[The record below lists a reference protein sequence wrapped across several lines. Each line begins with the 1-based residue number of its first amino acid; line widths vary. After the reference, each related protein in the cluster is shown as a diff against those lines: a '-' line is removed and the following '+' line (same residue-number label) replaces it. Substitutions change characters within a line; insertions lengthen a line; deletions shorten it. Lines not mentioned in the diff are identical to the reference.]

1 MLEKITLFL
10 IAFAFSTASLAQQ
23 ATPLLLK
30 NGTIPL
36 ASNAQDFAQGFQPSA
51 TDLHQGHYYLIVQF
65 ASTPTQVEREG
76 IEALG
81 IQLLSYLPNRA
92 YVASIPQGF
101 DLEQLNS
108 RGAVAYMQPDH
119 RVKLSKA
126 IYSGTLPAHSIVGD
140 QIDVLVTLYDDV
152 SKTDVITQFVK
163 YFEVVDEYSHPRN
176 TTVRLNPSQ
185 MQDLVSL
192 PFVQFIQPS
201 LPAPTPDDRE
211 GRSLHRS
218 NVLNSDY
225 GAGRHYD
232 GTGVTIGLADDGLI
246 GPHIDYQ
253 GRFSQFPTT
262 DGGSHGDMTAGILFG
277 AGNRDPLI
285 RGHATGAYLYYWS
298 IGGYPQVVDAV
309 SNYSQYGVILTSTSY
324 SQGTGGV
331 YDGTTSFIDEQIY
344 DNPQLLHM
352 FSAGN
357 AGNSDH
363 GYGAGAGWGNITGG
377 RKAGKSVI
385 TCGNLSYLDI
395 LENSSSR
402 GPADD
407 GRIKP
412 DISANGFQQLSTAA
426 GNTNQ
431 VGGGTSAAAPSVA
444 GTVTQLY
451 HAYKELNN
459 GQEPESPLI
468 KAAVLNTAEDLG
480 NPGPDF
486 QHGWGRINALGAVR
500 VLENNTYLKESIS
513 QGQTKTHQIT
523 VPANTA
529 ELRAMVYWLDPEGN
543 TSAARALVNNINMTV
558 TDPGN
563 TSWNPWILDHTPTVA
578 ALNSNA
584 VRGVDSINNMEQVTL
599 TSPAAGIYTVTV
611 TGTDIPMGPQ
621 EYYVVWEAREQGIDI
636 TYPIGGEG
644 FVPGDNQAI
653 RWDAHGVT
661 GTFSVE
667 YSTNGGTTWNMISN
681 SVPNSRRYFE
691 WNVPTVVTGDARI
704 RISSGA
710 ASDMS
715 DEDFTIVGLPT
726 NIQVDF
732 VCPDSIGIS
741 WNPVGGATGYE
752 VSALGAQYMDSM
764 ATSTGTSAVV
774 TGLNPTSEHWFS
786 VKALTPNG
794 GEGRRQTAIFYGG
807 GTFNCLLPVDIALE
821 NLNSPP
827 QGLLPDCQ
835 ASASAPVIIEVTNYG
850 TSPVSNIAVGYQVNG
865 GAVVNETVSGPIA
878 PGATTT
884 YTFTQTANLGSAGSY
899 NVSSWINFPGDMNS
913 YNDSTLNTLTVSP
926 SLVVN
931 LPVTE
936 NFESFNSC
944 ATTSNCEATT
954 CNLSSGW
961 VNAINLSEDDIDWRI
976 DAGGTPSN
984 QTGPSTDHNPGTSNG
999 NYAYLEAS
1007 GGCEDKAAWLISPC
1021 LDLTNSVNPQM
1032 TFWYHMDG
1040 IEMGELHVD
1049 VLSGGAWTLDVI
1061 SPVVGNQQDV
1071 WRQATLNL
1079 TPFTGGIANIRIRGV
1094 TGNGYR
1100 SDIAID
1106 DITILES
1113 NAAPAAL
1120 FNASSTNTCPN
1131 QTITFTDQSLNGP
1144 TSWNWTITPTTFNY
1158 VGGTSASSQNPQVQ
1172 FTAPGVY
1179 TVALQATNAFGSNT
1193 LTETNYIN
1201 ISNGAVLPMVEDFE
1215 NAFLPAGWDIF
1226 NNDGDITWDE
1236 ATSITG
1242 ANGNNT
1248 DAAFVNNFD
1257 YNSAGEEDDLISVA
1271 LDLTLASGATMTF
1284 DVAYAPFS
1292 ATLFDGLRVEVSTDC
1307 GNTFT
1312 PSGYDKSGTTLA
1324 TAGVSQSRWAPSGAG
1339 DWRNESIDLTPYVGN
1354 QVVVK
1359 FVNVNGY
1366 GNNLFVDNVNVTSFV
1381 GVEDGLDASSIL
1393 VYPNP
1398 NDGRFKVVVD
1408 KLPLGAANLSV
1419 IDLTGRSI
1427 FSQNVN
1433 GDGGYFTTE
1442 LDLNKISSGIY
1453 YLQVQS
1459 SNGKQVKKLVIE

>member
-1 MLEKITLFL
+1 MLERITLFL
-10 IAFAFSTASLAQQ
+10 FAFVFSTVAFAQQ

-36 ASNAQDFAQGFQPSA
+36 ASNAQDFARDFQPAA
-51 TDLHQGHYYLIVQF
+51 TDLFQGHYYLVVQF
-65 ASTPTQVEREG
+65 AETPSQVEREG

-81 IQLLSYLPNRA
+81 IQLLSYLPNRS

-101 DLEQLNS
+101 DLQQLNS
-108 RGAVAYMQPDH
+108 RGAVAFMQPDH
-119 RVKLSKA
+119 RIKLSQK
-126 IYSGTLPAHSIVGD
+126 IYNGTLPAHSIVGD
-140 QIDVLVTLYDDV
+140 QIDVLVSLYEGV
-152 SKTDVITQFVK
+152 SKSDVISIFDK
-163 YFEVVDEYSHPRN
+163 YFQVVDEYPDPRN
-176 TTVRLNPSQ
+176 TTVRLNPAQ
-185 MQDLVSL
+185 MQELVNL
-192 PFVQFIQPS
+192 PFVQYISPS

-232 GTGVTIGLADDGLI
+232 GSGVTVGLADDGLI
-246 GPHIDYQ
+246 GEHIDYT
-253 GRFSQFPTT
+253 GRLTQFATT
-262 DGGSHGDMTAGILFG
+262 DGGSHGDMTAGIMFG

-285 RGHATGAYLYYWS
+285 RGHATGAYMYYWPIS
-298 IGGYPQVVDAV
+298 GYPQVIDAV
-309 SNYSQYGVILTSTSY
+309 SNYSQYGVTLTSTSY

-331 YDGTTSFIDEQIY
+331 YDATTAFIDEQIY
-344 DNPQLLHM
+344 DNPQLLHI

-357 AGNSDH
+357 AGTSDH
-363 GYGAGAGWGNITGG
+363 GYGAGSGWGNITGG
-377 RKAGKSVI
+377 RKAGKHVI
-385 TCGNLSYLDI
+385 TCANLSYLDI

-412 DISANGFQQLSTAA
+412 DISANGYQQLSTAS
-426 GNTNQ
+426 GNGNQ

-451 HAYKELNN
+451 HAYKSLNN

-468 KAAVLNTAEDLG
+468 KACVLNTAEDLG

-500 VLENNTYLKESIS
+500 VLENNNYLKESIS
-513 QGQTKTHQIT
+513 QGQTKTHTIT

-529 ELRAMVYWLDPEGN
+529 ELRAMVYWLDVEGN
-543 TSAARALVNNINMTV
+543 TAASRALVNNLNMTV
-558 TDPGN
+558 IDPN
-563 TSWNPWILDHTPTVA
+563 STAWNPWILDHTPTVA

-599 TSPAAGIYTVTV
+599 ASPAAGVYTVSV
-611 TGTDIPMGPQ
+611 TGADVPMGPQ
-621 EYYVVWEAREQGIDI
+621 DYYVVWESRAQGIDI

-661 GTFSVE
+661 GNFNVE
-667 YSTNGGTTWNMISN
+667 YSTNGGTTWNAIN
-681 SVPNSRRYFE
+681 NNVPNSRRYAE

-704 RISSGA
+704 RVTSGA
-710 ASDMS
+710 DTDMS

-726 NIQVDF
+726 NITVDF

-741 WNPVGGATGYE
+741 WNAVGGATGYE

-774 TGLNPTSEHWFS
+774 TGLNPTAEHWFS
-786 VKALTPNG
+786 VKALTSNG
-794 GEGRRQTAIFYGG
+794 GAGRRQIAIFYGG

-821 NLNSPP
+821 NLTSPP
-827 QGLLPDCQ
+827 MGLLPDCQ
-835 ASASAPVIIEVTNYG
+835 ASTTAPVIIDVTNYG
-850 TSPVSNIAVGYQVNG
+850 TSSVSNVAVGYQING
-865 GAVVNETVSGPIA
+865 GTVVNEMVAGPIA
-878 PGATTT
+878 AGATVSF
-884 YTFTQTANLGSAGSY
+884 TFAQTANLGTAGSY
-899 NVSSWINFPGDMNS
+899 NVASWISFPGDMNS
-913 YNDSTLNTLTVSP
+913 FNDSTFNSLTVTP
-926 SLVVN
+926 SITVT

-936 NFESFNSC
+936 NFESFNTC
-944 ATTSNCEATT
+944 ATTSNCGLTT

-961 VNAINLSEDDIDWRI
+961 VNATNNSEDDIDWRV
-976 DAGGTPSN
+976 DAGGTPSQ
-984 QTGPSTDHNPGTSNG
+984 QTGPSVDHNPGTSNG

-1007 GGCEDKAAWLISPC
+1007 GGCEAQSAWLISPC

-1032 TFWYHMDG
+1032 DFWYHMNG
-1040 IEMGELHVD
+1040 IEMGELHLD
-1049 VLSGGAWTLDVI
+1049 VLSGGAWTMDVI
-1061 SPVVGNQQDV
+1061 PAVSGNQQDV
-1071 WRQATLNL
+1071 WRQASANL
-1079 TPFTGGIANIRIRGV
+1079 TAYAGGIINIRIRGI

-1106 DITILES
+1106 DISILES
-1113 NAAPAAL
+1113 NAAPAAQ
-1120 FNASSTNTCPN
+1120 FTASTTNTCPN
-1131 QTITFTDQSLNGP
+1131 NTVILTDQSLNGP
-1144 TSWNWTITPTTFNY
+1144 VSWSWTITPTTFNF
-1158 VGGTSASSQNPQVQ
+1158 VGGTSATSQNPQVQ
-1172 FTAPGVY
+1172 FTAAGMY
-1179 TVALQATNAFGSNT
+1179 TVSLQATNSFGSDVA
-1193 LTETNYIN
+1193 TETNYIN
-1201 ISNGAVLPMVEDFE
+1201 ISNGAVLPMVEDFD

-1226 NNDGDITWDE
+1226 NNDADITWEE

-1242 ANGNNT
+1242 ASGTNT

-1257 YNSAGEEDDLISVA
+1257 YNAAGEEDDLISIA

-1307 GNTFT
+1307 GTTFT
-1312 PSGYDKSGTTLA
+1312 PSGYDKSGTVLA
-1324 TAGVSQSRWAPSGAG
+1324 TVPVSQSRWAPSAAG

-1366 GNNLFVDNVNVTSFV
+1366 GNNLFLDNVNVTSFV
-1381 GVEDGLDASSIL
+1381 SVDGGLDASSIL

-1398 NDGRFKVVVD
+1398 NDGRFKVVIE

-1419 IDLTGRSI
+1419 LDLTGRSI
-1427 FSQNVN
+1427 FAQNLN
-1433 GDGGYFTTE
+1433 GDGGYFSTE
-1442 LDLNKISSGIY
+1442 LDLNSISSGIY
-1453 YLQVQS
+1453 YLQIES